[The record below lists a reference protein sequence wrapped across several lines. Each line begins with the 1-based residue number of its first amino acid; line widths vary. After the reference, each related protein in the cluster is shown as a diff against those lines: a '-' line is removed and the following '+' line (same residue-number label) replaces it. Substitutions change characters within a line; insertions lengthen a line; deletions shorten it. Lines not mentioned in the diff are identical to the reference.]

1 MSTLARPAIAG
12 DVSLWSV
19 VAGNALT
26 MGLALTQKWPLT
38 EIMWVYWWQSVIIG
52 ATNFVRMWN
61 LKEFSTQ
68 GFSSNGKRVPETPA
82 GARSTALFFAAHYG
96 LFHFVY
102 MVFLFVMPSVLDEG
116 ARQSTPLDAALVA
129 MAALGF
135 AASHVFSLRYNASR
149 DFRQK
154 RPNLGALMLYPYLR
168 IIPMHMT
175 IIIGGVVGGV
185 AIWLFMMLK
194 TAADAG
200 MHIVEHRI
208 FQAES

>member
-1 MSTLARPAIAG
+1 MSTLARPVIAG
-12 DVSLWSV
+12 DLSLWGV
-19 VAGNALT
+19 LAGNALT
-26 MGLALTQKWPLT
+26 MGLALAQKWPLT

-61 LKEFSTQ
+61 LKEFSTE
-68 GFSSNGKRVPETPA
+68 GFTSNGRRVAETPA

-96 LFHFVY
+96 FFHFGY

-116 ARQSTPLDAALVA
+116 ARHSTALDAVLIAVA
-129 MAALGF
+129 TLGF

-149 DFRQK
+149 DFREK
-154 RPNLGALMLYPYLR
+154 RPNLGALMFYPYLR

-175 IIIGGVVGGV
+175 IIVGGAIGGI
-185 AIWLFMMLK
+185 AIWLFMLLK

-208 FQAES
+208 FQSEN